1 MTRQSKFYKNLSIS
15 KVNARNVPLDT
26 APRGAGR
33 IEFEGECERM
43 QREGG
48 EKVGR
53 SITLAGAR
61 FYEPKF

>member
-1 MTRQSKFYKNLSIS
+1 MVT
-15 KVNARNVPLDT
+15 V
-26 APRGAGR
+26 PRGAGR
-33 IEFEGECERM
+33 IEFEEECERM

-53 SITLAGAR
+53 SITLTGAR